1 MWGHWKDEFS
11 ERRLQS
17 GICVK
22 MVSRMM
28 IKPEAK
34 ELANK
39 APSSWVVWY
48 ASGRWWAVAS
58 LGGPQALEEKKSF

>member
-1 MWGHWKDEFS
+1 
-11 ERRLQS
+11 
-17 GICVK
+17 

-39 APSSWVVWY
+39 APSLWVVWC
-48 ASGRWWAVAS
+48 ASGKVVDCDLPGRTVRH
-58 LGGPQALEEKKSF
+58 